1 MAGLPHPCGSTQPLH
16 PLAVQ
21 PEEQLIAERHV
32 AMVVKVLL
40 KARDALDLS
49 CDRIER
55 LDLCVRKFE
64 GRGDVAVRHP

>member
-1 MAGLPHPCGSTQPLH
+1 MAGLPPPCGSTQPLL
-16 PLAVQ
+16 PLGVQ
-21 PEEQLIAERHV
+21 PEEQLTAERHV

-49 CDRIER
+49 SDRTER

-64 GRGDVAVRHP
+64 GHGDIAESHP